1 MPVSPEAMLEQVSRH
16 LDAAEIPQALQAL
29 ESAVVS
35 LRDLVQA
42 ARVDG
47 GGEGSYAPSEHNR
60 FSALRTRTADLLVR
74 LEAARRE
81 VEDELTAIRSQRA
94 FEREA
99 ASEAT
104 WFESRV

>member
-1 MPVSPEAMLEQVSRH
+1 MPASPEAILEQASRH
-16 LDAAEIPQALQAL
+16 LDASEIPQALHVL
-29 ESAVVS
+29 ETAVAM

-47 GGEGSYAPSEHNR
+47 GGTGSYAPLERNR
-60 FSALRTRTADLLVR
+60 LSALYGQTAELLVR

-94 FEREA
+94 FERQA
-99 ASEAT
+99 SSEAT
-104 WFESRV
+104 WLESRV